1 MNRALTTGTMNTD
14 VMMLPDYSGS
24 ASVIEPEKMS
34 PMDSLKAIFEDMRD
48 SLNTLVELAQS
59 QGPSAADI
67 RDEGISDADVVPD
80 PGSDTDSQ
88 GNSGFP
94 ALEMPKIGP
103 KVGLALMLI
112 GLSAL
117 FKYGDEIAAALE
129 PVLKYGKEFYDNLS
143 PTGKIG
149 LGVAGLAALVFPGT
163 LTTLVKTGV
172 GLAFDGLKLGFTT
185 MKDAITSMP
194 GLMKAGYQKGKELLG
209 GAFGLLKEGFG
220 KMRDFVMT
228 TVPNALKGAYEGG
241 KKTVMSGIKLLGG
254 AFQKMRNFI
263 TAQMIPGIAAAYG
276 GVKGKLMG
284 VVGKLAKA
292 FTAMRT
298 FMTLTLIPSITA
310 MMAPFTP
317 VILAVTI
324 AVAAAVAI
332 FSSIK
337 AGIDEFKKSLDEG
350 DSMLVAIVEGVTT
363 ALLTLVTLPITLIKN
378 FVAWVAEKLGFEG
391 IAEKLREFSIVDF
404 IKDGIKTLVT
414 KAKDFVLGLFNID
427 FKGILGKGLDIL
439 GAIMTRIKA
448 IAAAGFA
455 AVKAAFP
462 GGESPGEAFNRVY
475 QERIATAEASEP
487 DVDESLPAAVPET
500 GAKTLPADINEK
512 AEAQYE
518 MEEQEKVLSK
528 NEKYKIGVEKI
539 MAQDE
544 TLTRSEARKLYI
556 EQDKAAN
563 IVTTVN
569 NTDASNTNNSTSNTT
584 NTGELAVDGTDST
597 AKYLAAAYG

>member
-1 MNRALTTGTMNTD
+1 M
-14 VMMLPDYSGS
+14 S
-24 ASVIEPEKMS
+24 AYDSTIEPEILPALPNFSRSLVVQDNDSQGNDLAPTKMS
-34 PMDSLKAIFEDMRD
+34 PMDSLKAIFEEIRD
-48 SLNTLVELAQS
+48 SINELVVVTKSMASPTES
-59 QGPSAADI
+59 
-67 RDEGISDADVVPD
+67 RDDLIAGADVK
-80 PGSDTDSQ
+80 PGDDKDSQ
-88 GNSGFP
+88 GNSDFSGYP
-94 ALEMPKIGP
+94 EVPEVGP
-103 KVGLALMLI
+103 KLGLALML
-112 GLSAL
+112 GALTAL
-117 FKYGDEIAAALE
+117 FTYSDEIAKAIE
-129 PVLKYGKEFYDNLS
+129 PVLAV
-143 PTGKIG
+143 TGKVVDTLGVKGTLFAG
-149 LGVAGLAALVFPGT
+149 LGLIAGIKFGPAVYKLLTKGIPDGFAAL
-163 LTTLVKTGV
+163 K
-172 GLAFDGLKLGFTT
+172 AGFTS
-185 MKDAITSMP
+185 MKT
-194 GLMKAGYQKGKELLG
+194 
-209 GAFGLLKEGFG
+209 
-220 KMRDFVMT
+220 FVMET
-228 TVPNALKGAYEGG
+228 APNAIKGAY
-241 KKTVMSGIKLLGG
+241 GG
-254 AFQKMRNFI
+254 AKGLVIKAFTTLKAAF
-263 TAQMIPGIAAAYG
+263 TAMKLFVLEKIIPAIASAYG
-276 GVKGKLMG
+276 GAKGKLMG
-284 VVGKLAKA
+284 ALGSLGKA
-292 FTAMRT
+292 FTAMRLFLVGT
-298 FMTLTLIPSITA
+298 MIPTITA
-310 MMAPFTP
+310 FMAPFIIP
-317 VILAVTI
+317 LALLTA
-324 AVAAAVAI
+324 AVVAAVAI
-332 FSSIK
+332 FTSIK

-350 DSMLVAIVEGVTT
+350 DSMLVAIIEGVST
-363 ALLTLVTLPITLIKN
+363 ALLTLVTLPVTLIKN

>member
-1 MNRALTTGTMNTD
+1 M
-14 VMMLPDYSGS
+14 S
-24 ASVIEPEKMS
+24 AYDSTIEPEILPALPNFSRSLVVQDNDSQGNDLAPTKMS
-34 PMDSLKAIFEDMRD
+34 PMDSLKAIFEEIRD
-48 SLNTLVELAQS
+48 SINELVVVTKSMASPTES
-59 QGPSAADI
+59 
-67 RDEGISDADVVPD
+67 RDDLIAGADVK
-80 PGSDTDSQ
+80 PGDDKDSQ
-88 GNSGFP
+88 GNSDFSGYP
-94 ALEMPKIGP
+94 EVPEVGP
-103 KVGLALMLI
+103 KLGLALML
-112 GLSAL
+112 GALTAL
-117 FKYGDEIAAALE
+117 FTYSDEIAKAIE
-129 PVLKYGKEFYDNLS
+129 PVLAVAGKVVDTLGVKGTLFA
-143 PTGKIG
+143 G
-149 LGVAGLAALVFPGT
+149 LGLIAGIKFGPAVYKLLKKGIPDGFAAL
-163 LTTLVKTGV
+163 K
-172 GLAFDGLKLGFTT
+172 AGFTS
-185 MKDAITSMP
+185 MKT
-194 GLMKAGYQKGKELLG
+194 
-209 GAFGLLKEGFG
+209 
-220 KMRDFVMT
+220 FVMET
-228 TVPNALKGAYEGG
+228 APNAIKGAY
-241 KKTVMSGIKLLGG
+241 GG
-254 AFQKMRNFI
+254 AKGLVIKAFNTLKAAFTAMRLFVLE
-263 TAQMIPGIAAAYG
+263 TLIPKIASAYG
-276 GVKGKLMG
+276 GAKGKLMG
-284 VVGKLAKA
+284 AITSLGKA
-292 FTAMRT
+292 FTAMRLFLVGT
-298 FMTLTLIPSITA
+298 MIPTITA
-310 MMAPFTP
+310 FMAPFIVP
-317 VILAVTI
+317 LALLTA
-324 AVAAAVAI
+324 AVVAAVAI
-332 FSSIK
+332 FTSIK

-350 DSMLVAIVEGVTT
+350 DSMLVAIIEGVST

-391 IAEKLREFSIVDF
+391 IAEKLKEFSIVDF

-500 GAKTLPADINEK
+500 DAKTLPADINEK

>member
-1 MNRALTTGTMNTD
+1 
-14 VMMLPDYSGS
+14 
-24 ASVIEPEKMS
+24 
-34 PMDSLKAIFEDMRD
+34 
-48 SLNTLVELAQS
+48 
-59 QGPSAADI
+59 
-67 RDEGISDADVVPD
+67 
-80 PGSDTDSQ
+80 
-88 GNSGFP
+88 
-94 ALEMPKIGP
+94 
-103 KVGLALMLI
+103 
-112 GLSAL
+112 
-117 FKYGDEIAAALE
+117 
-129 PVLKYGKEFYDNLS
+129 
-143 PTGKIG
+143 
-149 LGVAGLAALVFPGT
+149 
-163 LTTLVKTGV
+163 
-172 GLAFDGLKLGFTT
+172 
-185 MKDAITSMP
+185 
-194 GLMKAGYQKGKELLG
+194 
-209 GAFGLLKEGFG
+209 
-220 KMRDFVMT
+220 
-228 TVPNALKGAYEGG
+228 
-241 KKTVMSGIKLLGG
+241 
-254 AFQKMRNFI
+254 
-263 TAQMIPGIAAAYG
+263 
-276 GVKGKLMG
+276 
-284 VVGKLAKA
+284 
-292 FTAMRT
+292 
-298 FMTLTLIPSITA
+298 
-310 MMAPFTP
+310 
-317 VILAVTI
+317 
-324 AVAAAVAI
+324 AVAI
-332 FSSIK
+332 FTSIK

-350 DSMLVAIVEGVTT
+350 DSMLVAIIEGVST

-391 IAEKLREFSIVDF
+391 IAEKLKEFSIVDF

-500 GAKTLPADINEK
+500 DAKTLPADINEK

-528 NEKYKIGVEKI
+528 NEKCKIGVEKI